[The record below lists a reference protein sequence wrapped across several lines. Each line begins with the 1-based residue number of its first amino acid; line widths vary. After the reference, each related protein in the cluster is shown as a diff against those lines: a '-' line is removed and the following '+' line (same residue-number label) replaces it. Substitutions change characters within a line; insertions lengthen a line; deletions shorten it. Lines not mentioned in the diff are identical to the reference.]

1 MAQRKSEE
9 EISRANSV
17 NLPDFLS
24 AQGYDLKKVGRN
36 EYTMTKHDSM
46 RIYDNRSG
54 EIGKWYRFS
63 ENRGGSNIDFVREFM
78 GKSFAEAVD
87 LLNNEYP
94 MRTQNAE
101 RHSAVAATKERVE
114 QHEIHINENAD
125 KKRAIAYLS
134 KTRGLD
140 YNLVMNLIKTG
151 QITQEA
157 KTGNVVFLI
166 KDENGNTVG
175 AEKVGTSTEKRY
187 KGIEKGS
194 NSEYGFEIVQGN
206 GTNAMFF
213 ESAIDMLSFVQLYG
227 EGIDDVRFVSMA
239 GLKPNTV
246 EATMK
251 RNGISPEN
259 VYLCSDN
266 DMPALSF
273 VDKLIEK
280 YPLMQRIVAREGF
293 KDWNDQLRN
302 IPIQKEQTVPE
313 SPSTE
318 SSVDISS
325 LFEKFLEADDA
336 AAKFNHYSSEA
347 KKEFQEKYFA
357 EGIGETEWRDKL
369 TPTSYEYVARF
380 DEFIAFGVDVLGDDF
395 IKAVAAE
402 KGKFNAPFE
411 AIAVNYWGEENAQD
425 RSKHLVTDKFA
436 SFATPKIPVA
446 ESETAQ
452 TIFTVWYKEKMRG
465 KEQAIENENLPMA
478 NESEKENQANEIT
491 IDSKGIYLDYNG
503 EELEGTY
510 STVDSFIIDDENK
523 EIFELESD
531 NYGFTSDVGHVIA
544 DKDRNVYAVN
554 IHSREEALDALS
566 ARTAEVIKKADN
578 VIENSA
584 KSRENAADNKLILVL
599 NSVRERKQNKIE
611 NLNEKISACKE
622 KISRQEMK
630 IEKLTHRADKL
641 AMANASLESLF
652 KAHVP
657 KPIQAIINAN
667 VKRFDRIMNELIPKR
682 ENKISNQLAKI
693 ERHTLK
699 AEKAQC
705 TVDKVES
712 IHRIVKSFAM
722 LDKSERR
729 KEFSAAMD
737 SLHSAEK
744 RAVDFKIAKCDDKIS
759 ALIQEYEAAPD
770 YDKNSIN
777 KKIKEQQSKKSILS
791 EKAEKLTAIDKPF
804 AEQSEDVIDKKIE
817 AAENHID
824 KLSDDIEADAPMK
837 DTDIVDSLSENI
849 CAACDDIVRGTE
861 MNQSLENSPMANNVF
876 GDTKYSD
883 INDKFYVTVSA
894 DKAQEV
900 SQILSRN
907 GIKHSGRIYENGEAK
922 ITISRFDAKAYKKAV
937 SAEKEPEKSSVL
949 DEIKS
954 IKKEQDAKEHAEK
967 PKEQAHKQEIAI

>member
-17 NLPDFLS
+17 NLPSFLA
-24 AQGYDLKKVGRN
+24 AQGYDLMKVGRN
-36 EYTMTKHDSM
+36 EYTMREHDSM
-46 RIYDNRSG
+46 RIYDNSSG
-54 EIGKWYRFS
+54 EMGKWYRFS
-63 ENRGGSNIDFVREFM
+63 QNRGGTNIDFVREFM

-87 LLNNEYP
+87 LLNGEYYIDH
-94 MRTQNAE
+94 TQNAE
-101 RHSAVAATKERVE
+101 RHSVVAATKERAE
-114 QHEIHINENAD
+114 QHEIHIDENAD

-140 YNLVMNLIKTG
+140 YNLVTNLIKSG

-157 KTGNVVFLI
+157 KTGNAVFLI

-187 KGIEKGS
+187 KGIEEGS
-194 NSEYGFEIVQGN
+194 NSEYGFEVVRGN
-206 GTNAMFF
+206 GKNAMFF

-227 EGIDDVRFVSMA
+227 EGLDDVRFVSMA
-239 GLKPNTV
+239 GVKPDTV
-246 EATMK
+246 EATIR

-266 DMPALSF
+266 DKAGNEF
-273 VDKLIEK
+273 ADKLIEK
-280 YPLMQRIVAREGF
+280 YPQMRRITAQNEF

-302 IPIQKEQTVPE
+302 IPTQKEQTVD
-313 SPSTE
+313 
-318 SSVDISS
+318 VSS

-336 AAKFNHYSSEA
+336 AAKFSHYSLEA
-347 KKEFQEKYFA
+347 KKQFQEKYFA

-369 TPTSYEYVARF
+369 TPTGYEYVARF

-395 IKAVAAE
+395 INAVSAE
-402 KGKFNAPFE
+402 KEKFNAPFE

-425 RSKHLVTDKFA
+425 MSKHLVKAKFA

-446 ESETAQ
+446 ECETAQ
-452 TIFTVWYKEKMRG
+452 IIRNVWNEEMVISE
-465 KEQAIENENLPMA
+465 KEQTIEAENSPMA
-478 NESEKENQANEIT
+478 NESEKKNQANEIT

-510 STVDSFIIDDENK
+510 STVDSFIINNENK

-544 DKDRNVYAVN
+544 DKERNVYAVN

-611 NLNEKISACKE
+611 NLKEKISACKE
-622 KISRQEMK
+622 KILRQEMK
-630 IEKLTHRADKL
+630 IDKLTHRADKL
-641 AMANASLESLF
+641 AMANASLKSLF
-652 KAHVP
+652 NAHIP

-693 ERHTLK
+693 ERHTHK
-699 AEKAQC
+699 IEKAQC

-712 IHRIVKSFAM
+712 MHRIVKSFAT
-722 LDKSERR
+722 LDKSERH

-744 RAVDFKIAKCDDKIS
+744 RAVDFKIAKCDEKIA
-759 ALIQEYEAAPD
+759 ALMQEYEAAPD
-770 YDKNSIN
+770 YDKISIN
-777 KKIKEQQSKKSILS
+777 RKIKEQQSKKSVLS
-791 EKAEKLTAIDKPF
+791 EKAEKMAAIDKPF
-804 AEQSEDVIDKKIE
+804 AEQSEDVIDKNIE
-817 AAENHID
+817 AAENQID
-824 KLSDDIEADAPMK
+824 KLNDDIEADAPMK

-849 CAACDDIVRGTE
+849 CTACDDIVQDAE
-861 MNQSLENSPMANNVF
+861 VNQSLENSPLANNIF

-883 INDKFYVTVSA
+883 INDKFYVTVPA

-900 SQILSRN
+900 SQKLSLN

-937 SAEKEPEKSSVL
+937 SAEKEQEKSSVL
-949 DEIKS
+949 NEIKL
-954 IKKEQDAKEHAEK
+954 IKKEQEAKAQDEK
-967 PKEQAHKQEIAI
+967 PKKQTNKREMAI